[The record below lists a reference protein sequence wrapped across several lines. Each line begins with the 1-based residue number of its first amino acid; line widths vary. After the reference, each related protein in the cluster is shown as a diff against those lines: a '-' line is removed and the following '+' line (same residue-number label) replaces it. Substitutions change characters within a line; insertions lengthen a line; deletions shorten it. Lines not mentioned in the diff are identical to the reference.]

1 MAAKV
6 PSAKIIEEALA
17 KVPEVT
23 KAQAYVAYLGFSK
36 ALKKIHGVDAEG
48 VVKLANQ
55 FSEAMGLEEP
65 PYLEKSTIGKM
76 GLKGVPGIR
85 VMPKG
90 SVRPNAS
97 GRPNAGPKK
106 QRLDEETPTASAS
119 ETQDLPVGEPRTK
132 KPKREGRGRGRV
144 IA

>member
-85 VMPKG
+85 SSTRV
-90 SVRPNAS
+90 
-97 GRPNAGPKK
+97 RPNAGPKK

>member
-6 PSAKIIEEALA
+6 PSAEIIEQALA
-17 KVPEVT
+17 KVPEVN

-55 FSEAMGLEEP
+55 FAEAMGLDQP
-65 PYLEKSTIGKM
+65 PFLEKSTIAKM
-76 GLKGVPGIR
+76 GLKGVPGLR

-90 SVRPNAS
+90 S
-97 GRPNAGPKK
+97 GRPNSGPKK
-106 QRLDEETPTASAS
+106 QPFEEETPTASAS
-119 ETQDLPVGEPRTK
+119 ETRDLPVGEPRTK
-132 KPKREGRGRGRV
+132 KPKREGKGRGRV
-144 IA
+144 AA